1 MDDSRQAFSLRAFS
15 LGEEPPEVT
24 LSTVTAATTSSVSA
38 ANTSSTNAPTA
49 AAGGANTNTS
59 SGNNGNSSGNH
70 AGKGDEHHHSHHFVP
85 HDLYKHPPSIVELT
99 GAQTTTHDDT
109 AIKRLTMGKVNAAF
123 DSNQSATKT
132 TPRRPSDKH
141 YIAPTNTFIASNGDV
156 YEIEPF
162 VLPPPTEIAALF
174 QELKSRRDRS
184 DSNLGTESGTS
195 PKHSQKDL
203 NGRGSGTNLAA
214 RFDPS
219 GSSSGMSFAGTTH
232 GGGASS
238 SSSSNNNNSNS
249 NNNTASSSNGSNS
262 RDGGGLSRSNSQ
274 SKGLNGLP
282 DQSPDPKPLVR
293 PPNIFTESKPQK
305 HLGGGGGVSGGS
317 TLASIA
323 EDGDDYGS
331 TVSGLHMRRQPA
343 VAHAAMASTVNF
355 EESLTN
361 ARRKR
366 GGSLASDPSSPTKN
380 QEYFRGN
387 KFSLRNYLLREM
399 LGIGEPGHLEPQAVG
414 YMDNFLTVPS
424 KVERL
429 ISFGFFICLDAF
441 LYVLTVLPIRVVY
454 SLGLLV
460 CEVAYWLRKHVFR
473 GPGVSKRGM
482 SMMNEGFFHRSHL
495 YDIMRGCFMLLGCFV
510 LQLLN
515 MSRVYHY
522 IRGQTLIKLYV
533 LTAMMEIFDKLLCS
547 FGQDSFDSLYCLTL
561 MRPEMRKIAFS
572 FVITAV
578 YVIFH
583 SGMYFMY
590 VATLTVAINSSDQ
603 ALVTVLILNNFAEIK
618 SFVFKKFDKQNLF
631 QLSCSDI
638 TERFQLV
645 LFLLCINSVALA
657 QAGSAWLDVL
667 PSHLMVFVTLVL
679 GEAIADWIKHAF
691 ISKFNFINAN
701 VYDDFAKVLRRD
713 ILNNHKDKII
723 LDQTYAITK
732 RVGLAQIPLGC
743 VFVRYMILAFSAPA
757 SVVYLATKTRLWLF
771 SQVVSWFTLVFVTK
785 VAIGVGLIFYSGAI
799 HNKEL
804 RTKEDEE
811 RRLEEK
817 TGKPRLERR
826 ASINQLSNIERYT
839 VYKGR
844 VVG

>member
-1 MDDSRQAFSLRAFS
+1 MDEAPDARQAFSLRAFS
-15 LGEEPPEVT
+15 LGEEPPDVT
-24 LSTVTAATTSSVSA
+24 MSTVTAATVSSANATSSNGSA
-38 ANTSSTNAPTA
+38 SSN
-49 AAGGANTNTS
+49 S
-59 SGNNGNSSGNH
+59 NGNSNSNSNSSYV
-70 AGKGDEHHHSHHFVP
+70 GKADEHHHGHHFVP

-195 PKHSQKDL
+195 PKHSHKEGL
-203 NGRGSGTNLAA
+203 SSAHNGRGSGTNLVA
-214 RFDPS
+214 RFDPH
-219 GSSSGMSFAGTTH
+219 GT
-232 GGGASS
+232 S
-238 SSSSNNNNSNS
+238 SNS
-249 NNNTASSSNGSNS
+249 NNSVTAVNTYGGGTSSSYHSNNNIPSSSSNGS
-262 RDGGGLSRSNSQ
+262 GGGPNHSNSY
-274 SKGLNGLP
+274 SKGMNSVLP
-282 DQSPDPKPLVR
+282 EQSPDPKPLVR
-293 PPNIFTESKPQK
+293 PPNIFTESKPPK
-305 HLGGGGGVSGGS
+305 HAGGGGGMGGGS
-317 TLASIA
+317 ALASIA

-331 TVSGLHMRRQPA
+331 TVSGLHMRRQSA
-343 VAHAAMASTVNF
+343 AAHAAMASTISF
-355 EESLTN
+355 EESLSN

-366 GGSLASDPSSPTKN
+366 GGSLANEPSSPSKN
-380 QEYFRGN
+380 QEYFRGH

-454 SLGLLV
+454 SVGLLV
-460 CEVAYWLRKHVFR
+460 CEVAYWLRKHVLR

-743 VFVRYMILAFSAPA
+743 VFVRYMILAISAPA
-757 SVVYLATKTRLWLF
+757 SVVFFATKTRFWLI
-771 SQVVSWFTLVFVTK
+771 SQFVTWFTLIFVSK
-785 VAIGVGLIFYSGAI
+785 VAIGVGLIFYSGSI

-804 RTKEDEE
+804 RKKEDDE